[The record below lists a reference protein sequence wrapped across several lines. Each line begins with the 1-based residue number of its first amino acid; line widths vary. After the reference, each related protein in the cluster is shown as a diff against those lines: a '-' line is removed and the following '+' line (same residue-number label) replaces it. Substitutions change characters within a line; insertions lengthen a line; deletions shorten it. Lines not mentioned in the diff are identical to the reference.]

1 MGKDKKMLTV
11 SEVAGRLGE
20 SERTIRNWIGRDV
33 FAGVVRE
40 ETPRGPYWMI
50 PEAALNRF
58 EKPKTGRPRKSLQE
72 LKGKPRRKD

>member
-1 MGKDKKMLTV
+1 MAKEKRMLTV

-20 SERTIRNWIGRDV
+20 SDRTIRNWIGGDV

-40 ETPRGPYWMI
+40 ETPRGPYWLI
-50 PEAALNRF
+50 PEAALDRF
-58 EKPKTGRPRKSLQE
+58 ERPSPGRPRKPLSE